1 MGILDW
7 FKPAPPPDAATQ
19 AGIARAVSTVEPL
32 IRQVGGYEGK
42 LAPAVRRAMDYC
54 DDIAGRIPGPFE
66 ISRAAFAAD
75 PMVHALFGSA
85 DDIETMLARSQCVR
99 DRLMEI
105 SLGSGQCCALLG
117 MRHREKA
124 GFGVEMAGE
133 IVRLDA
139 PQKTLYF
146 TDHTLAEPSPDLVV
160 ARERLRLALFD
171 GLLKSFAAHVA
182 DVRAEHADLYK
193 EQAIESAW
201 ARSRK
206 NADGDHG
213 PESHTRR
220 LDELRTRLRAT
231 AEALQPRGLLDT
243 LAGCLAEPEP
253 YLRLDPVQVSVDRAG
268 IITGTGAA
276 GTGDTLHFA
285 ELTSRDQRRWVVIL
299 ARIEREEARRAL
311 ERIEAAR
318 RYIVI

>member
-1 MGILDW
+1 MKLLDW
-7 FKPAPPPDAATQ
+7 FKPPPLPDAATQ
-19 AGIARAVSTVEPL
+19 AGIERAVSTVEPL
-32 IRQVGGYEGK
+32 IRQVSGYRDK
-42 LAPAVRRAMDYC
+42 LAPAVHGALDYC
-54 DDIAGRIPGPFE
+54 GNIAARIPGPVE

-75 PMVHALFGSA
+75 PLVHALFGSA

-117 MRHREKA
+117 MRHREKS
-124 GFGVEMAGE
+124 GFGVAMTGE
-133 IVRLDA
+133 IVRVDT

-146 TDHTLAEPSPDLVV
+146 TDHTLAEPSPDLAV
-160 ARERLRLALFD
+160 ARDRLRLALFD

-182 DVRAEHADLYK
+182 DVRAEHAHLYK

-201 ARSRK
+201 ARSRSVP
-206 NADGDHG
+206 DSG

-220 LDELRTRLRAT
+220 LDDLRARLQT
-231 AEALQPRGLLDT
+231 SGNALRPENLLDM
-243 LAGCLAEPEP
+243 LADCLATPEP

-268 IITGTGAA
+268 IITGTGAP

-311 ERIEAAR
+311 ERLEAAR

>member
-1 MGILDW
+1 MGLFDW
-7 FKPAPPPDAATQ
+7 LKPSPPLDAATQ
-19 AGIARAVSTVEPL
+19 AGIEHAVTTVEPL
-32 IRQVGGYEGK
+32 IKQVGGYRDK
-42 LAPAVRRAMDYC
+42 LAPAVRRALDYC
-54 DDIAGRIPGPFE
+54 DDIADRIPGPFE

-99 DRLMEI
+99 EHLMEI

-133 IVRLDA
+133 IVRVDA

-146 TDHTLAEPSPDLVV
+146 TDHTLAEPSPDLAA
-160 ARERLRLALFD
+160 ARARLRLALFD
-171 GLLKSFAAHVA
+171 GLLKSFAAHVT
-182 DVRAEHADLYK
+182 DVRAAHDDLYK

-201 ARSRK
+201 ARSRGGQ
-206 NADGDHG
+206 DRG

-220 LDELRTRLRAT
+220 LDELRGRLQAT
-231 AEALQPRGLLDT
+231 VDALHPAQLLDT
-243 LAGCLAEPEP
+243 LAGCLAAPEP

-276 GTGDTLHFA
+276 GSGDTLHFA

-311 ERIEAAR
+311 ERLEAAR

>member
-1 MGILDW
+1 MGLFDW
-7 FKPAPPPDAATQ
+7 LKPPPPLDRDTRAA
-19 AGIARAVSTVEPL
+19 IERAVVTVEPL
-32 IRQVGGYEGK
+32 IKQVGGYEGK
-42 LAPAVRRAMDYC
+42 LVPGVKRALEYC
-54 DDIAGRIPGPFE
+54 DDIAGRIPGPYE

-75 PMVHALFGSA
+75 PLVHALFGSA

-99 DRLMEI
+99 EHLMEI

-124 GFGVEMAGE
+124 GFGVELSGE
-133 IVRLDA
+133 IVRTDA

-146 TDHTLAEPSPDLVV
+146 TDHTLAEPSPDPSA
-160 ARERLRLALFD
+160 ARVRLRLALYD

-182 DVRAEHADLYK
+182 DARTAHDNLHKEH
-193 EQAIESAW
+193 AIESAW
-201 ARSRK
+201 LRGRGGP
-206 NADGDHG
+206 DRG

-220 LDELRTRLRAT
+220 LDELRARLQES
-231 AEALQPRGLLDT
+231 AEALQPARLLDT
-243 LAGCLAEPEP
+243 LADSLAAPEDHMRLEP
-253 YLRLDPVQVSVDRAG
+253 VKIAVDRAG
-268 IITGTGAA
+268 IIVGTGQD
-276 GTGDTLHFA
+276 GTGDTLHFT

-311 ERIEAAR
+311 ERLEAAR

>member
-1 MGILDW
+1 MGLFDW
-7 FKPAPPPDAATQ
+7 LKPPPPLDATTQ
-19 AGIARAVSTVEPL
+19 AGIERAVTTVEPL
-32 IRQVGGYEGK
+32 IKQVGGYQRK
-42 LAPAVRRAMDYC
+42 LASAVNYAMDYC
-54 DDIAGRIPGPFE
+54 DDIAARIPGPFE
-66 ISRAAFAAD
+66 ISRSAFASD

-99 DRLMEI
+99 DHLMEI

-117 MRHREKA
+117 MRHREKS

-133 IVRLDA
+133 IVRVDA

-146 TDHTLAEPSPDLVV
+146 TDHTLAEPSPDPAA
-160 ARERLRLALFD
+160 ARDRLRLALFD
-171 GLLKSFAAHVA
+171 GLLKGFAAHVA

-193 EQAIESAW
+193 EQAIESAM
-201 ARSRK
+201 ARNRSSR
-206 NADGDHG
+206 DGG

-220 LDELRTRLRAT
+220 LDDLRTRLQASFD
-231 AEALQPRGLLDT
+231 ALQPEELLDT
-243 LAGCLAEPEP
+243 LISSLSAPEA

-268 IITGTGAA
+268 IITGTGAP
-276 GTGDTLHFA
+276 GSGDTLHFT

-311 ERIEAAR
+311 ERLEAAR